1 MTSLLEESRLAKR
14 SGFVRI
20 LKNKKLIIAIVA
32 IIIIGGGYFVFGGE
46 DNKENEAEA
55 KEWTVRKS
63 DLKIAIESDGK
74 VVAEDGVELSF
85 SVSGDTLEV
94 KEVYIEE
101 GDKIKKGDKIALVK
115 TENLQFNL
123 NKAYASYRSSLAS
136 FNNTVDGATEEE
148 VAKAKQD
155 IEQAEITLD
164 QAKISLK
171 KTKLSAED
179 KIRTDELALKDA
191 KENLALNQDELTS
204 EDVIEAYE
212 DMVDTIKSIDITL
225 EAMLPESDE
234 IIGVDNESINNDYED
249 NIGAKDTQTRT
260 DANGSYRLAKNKKE
274 ELDSSSVSLS
284 KYSTFSEIELATEQ
298 AETALYAFEDHLYD
312 MWVLLEAT
320 ITSADFS
327 QTVLDAFKSTIS
339 ANRTSVN
346 TKITS
351 LNSGLRDIDDAK
363 DGLDDYKD
371 DYKDALKD
379 LEATKE
385 DTAQDIANSEANV
398 RSKELALEKEKIDY
412 DELVAPLTGS
422 EYTSAQSSLSIA
434 SNNLAQAR
442 NDLEKATIISPI
454 DGEVALLNYKTGD
467 IILKDDNKP
476 VIKIIN
482 TNTLFI
488 EVNIEEAEINKIKVG
503 QKANA
508 VFDAVDGLELEGEIG
523 FISLTSETDNSGIVT
538 YLVRVIFENTEE
550 AQIREG
556 MTAFVDFV
564 IAGVKDVLIV
574 PVDAVRNIDG
584 KPSVQFVGGAWA
596 PVTTGFTDGKNV
608 EVISGLNEGDKIIY

>member
-204 EDVIEAYE
+204 KDVIEAYE

-249 NIGAKDTQTRT
+249 NMGAKDTQTRT

-327 QTVLDAFKSTIS
+327 QTALDAFKSTIS

-385 DTAQDIANSEANV
+385 DTAQDIANSEANI

-584 KPSVQFVGGAWA
+584 KPSVQFVGGVWA